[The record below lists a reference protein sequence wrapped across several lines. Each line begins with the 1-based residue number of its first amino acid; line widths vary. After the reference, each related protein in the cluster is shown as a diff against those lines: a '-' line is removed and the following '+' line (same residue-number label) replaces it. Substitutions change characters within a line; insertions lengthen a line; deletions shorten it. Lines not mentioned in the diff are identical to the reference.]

1 MSVSVLIDGDKAIVE
16 PSPDE
21 LPETARKL
29 LAAADHPWDV
39 SVVHGRRIGFRV
51 PAALVDALGLV
62 QADDSQDEGT
72 DGDDTDD
79 KDGGEGTDAP
89 APPVEAPTGN
99 ASRAAW
105 AAFLDAQG
113 VSYGDDDGRD
123 DLRELWANH
132 G

>member
-1 MSVSVLIDGDKAIVE
+1 MSVSVLIDGNKAIVE

-72 DGDDTDD
+72 DGDT
-79 KDGGEGTDAP
+79 
-89 APPVEAPTGN
+89 EAPTGN

-113 VSYGDDDGRD
+113 VSYGVADGRD
-123 DLRELWANH
+123 DLRKLWANH
-132 G
+132 E